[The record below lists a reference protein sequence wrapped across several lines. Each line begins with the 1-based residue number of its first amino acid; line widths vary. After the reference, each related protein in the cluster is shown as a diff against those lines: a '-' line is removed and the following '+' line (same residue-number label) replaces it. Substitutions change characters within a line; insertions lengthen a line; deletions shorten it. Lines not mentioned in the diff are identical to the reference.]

1 MGTFLPSRSGSN
13 YTANDD
19 FFYKS
24 QSVFKDFAAWM
35 ENVPT
40 LNYTPNYLA
49 MRDSL
54 RNAMNLLFGGEITTI
69 DETLTRAEQEYKQVT
84 GQ

>member
-13 YTANDD
+13 YTDNDD

-24 QSVFKDFAAWM
+24 QPVFKDFAAWM